1 MIDIT
6 HATPSPSTTVT
17 DAVAAA
23 VRAIPPAWPL
33 SESVA
38 VNPFLGQSGEP
49 LCQAQARLR
58 RVGGTRITPPRSWY
72 HERIQAGTITADD
85 LAAALK
91 TAPAAL
97 RPAGVAE
104 LEAAAA
110 TPAPA
115 PVAVP
120 TVAELARS
128 VSGIDWSGLID
139 ERIGAWSA
147 EYFDAG
153 QALWAAPAN
162 RGPYDA
168 WRWVATQDLTPE
180 IQGLRGFARHVA
192 DAPDTA
198 DREIA
203 RAVARLGLESA
214 ALESTFHRLLM
225 TLGGWSQFARY
236 RLWQAEL
243 GGGSDTTA
251 AELLAIRLVWEEALF
266 AQYGDAI
273 ADAWRDAIAQH
284 AEPVAA
290 DADDVIDAVL
300 QTAAERAEQRRVGAS
315 ISSAPGDGDERP
327 ALQAVFCIDVRSEV
341 FRRSLESVD
350 GRIRTLGFAGFFG
363 VAAAHR
369 RFASDVKE
377 LRLPGLLNPAIH
389 TCATGDEHV
398 EADRKARFKA
408 RAKRAWGRFK
418 LAAVSSFA
426 FVEAMGPV
434 YAGKLVRDG
443 LGIPAGRQ
451 HHDPP
456 PRPETPLD
464 PAARTDAAEQV
475 LRAMSLTTGF
485 ARLVLIAG
493 HGAQVVNNPH
503 ASALH
508 CGACGGYSGE
518 ANARLVAGLLND
530 AEVRAGLDERGIR
543 IPEDTLFLGAL
554 HNTTTDTVELF
565 DGDADAAAQRE
576 DLARA
581 RQWLAAAGT
590 IARNERMLHL
600 PRAHSEGALRHR
612 ARDWSEVRPEWGL
625 AGCKVFIAA
634 PRGRTAAAALDGR
647 AFLHDYDWHQD
658 RGYATLELILTAPV
672 IVASWITLQYYG
684 SSVCPEHFGAGNK
697 LLHNVTGGIGV
708 VEGNGGALRA
718 GLPWQSVHDGERQIH
733 EPLRLTVCVEA
744 PTDAIG
750 DILERHAG
758 VRQLFDNGWL
768 HLFALDGEGHMASR
782 YAGNL
787 RWQSLGP
794 RAEAGA
800 PIPEASG

>member
-6 HATPSPSTTVT
+6 HATPTPSSTVT

-33 SESVA
+33 SANVA
-38 VNPFLGQSGEP
+38 VNPFLGQAGEP
-49 LCQAQARLR
+49 LWQAQARLR
-58 RVGGTRITPPRSWY
+58 RVGGTRITPQRSM
-72 HERIQAGTITADD
+72 HQERISAGMITRDD
-85 LAAALK
+85 LAAALEA
-91 TAPAAL
+91 APAGL
-97 RPAGVAE
+97 RPASVAD

-115 PVAVP
+115 AVPIP

-128 VSGIDWSGLID
+128 VSGIDWPGLID
-139 ERIGAWSA
+139 ERIGAWAA

-180 IQGLRGFARHVA
+180 IQGVRGFARHVA

-198 DREIA
+198 DRAIA

-214 ALESTFHRLLM
+214 ALESAFHRLLM
-225 TLGGWSQFARY
+225 TLGGWSQYARY

-243 GGGSDTTA
+243 DGGTDTAA

-273 ADAWRDAIAQH
+273 VEEWRDAIAQH

-290 DADDVIDAVL
+290 DADDVVDAVL
-300 QTAAERAEQRRVGAS
+300 QTAAERAEQRRLAESIAGAT
-315 ISSAPGDGDERP
+315 GYGDERP
-327 ALQAVFCIDVRSEV
+327 GLQAVFCIDVRSEV
-341 FRRSLESVD
+341 FRRALESVD

-363 VAAAHR
+363 VGAAHR
-369 RFASDVKE
+369 RFASDVEE
-377 LRLPGLLNPAIH
+377 LRLPALLSPAVH
-389 TCATGDEHV
+389 TCATGDEHI

-443 LGIPAGRQ
+443 LGVPSGRER
-451 HHDPP
+451 HDPP
-456 PRPETPLD
+456 PRPETPLY
-464 PAARTDAAEQV
+464 AGARTDAAEQV

-503 ASALH
+503 ASALQ

-518 ANARLVAGLLND
+518 VNARLVAGLLND

-543 IPEDTLFLGAL
+543 IPEDTLFVGAL
-554 HNTTTDTVELF
+554 HDTTTDTVELF
-565 DGDADAAAQRE
+565 DGDADAAAHRD

-581 RQWLAAAGT
+581 RQWLTAAGT
-590 IARNERMLHL
+590 IARNERMLQL
-600 PRAHSEGALRHR
+600 PRARSEGALRHR

-634 PRGRTAAAALDGR
+634 PRGRSAGGALDGR

-658 RGYATLELILTAPV
+658 QDYGTLELILTAPV
-672 IVASWITLQYYG
+672 VVASWISLQYYG

-708 VEGNGGALRA
+708 VEGNGGALRT
-718 GLPWQSVHDGERQIH
+718 GLPWQSVHDGERQVH

-744 PTDAIG
+744 PTEAIG
-750 DILERHAG
+750 DILERHPE

-768 HLFALDGEGHMASR
+768 HLFALDHEGRMASR
-782 YAGNL
+782 YGGDL

-794 RAEAGA
+794 RMEAGA
-800 PIPEASG
+800 HG